1 MLEQDQAVRSLEPNR
16 AGNILL
22 VDDDPGVLE
31 VVRAMLESLG
41 YAVVDWSDSL
51 DAYIDLKSR
60 PDFFDLVLTDFKMPG
75 VDGLDLGRL
84 ISLSRYAR
92 SERPLPL
99 ILMTGSEVAESEL
112 HEAGFTGCLKKPFR
126 MQELKAA
133 IDAALGNGRR
143 QIEIEIETGE
153 SDLRGQCA

>member
-75 VDGLDLGRL
+75 VDGLEPLAECSFAMIWVGV
-84 ISLSRYAR
+84 IAVAVCPEVIIHSAPASPTAR
-92 SERPLPL
+92 F
-99 ILMTGSEVAESEL
+99 V
-112 HEAGFTGCLKKPFR
+112 
-126 MQELKAA
+126 
-133 IDAALGNGRR
+133 
-143 QIEIEIETGE
+143 
-153 SDLRGQCA
+153 